1 MAWAIAAVV
10 ILALLILA
18 WRADRRNDSR
28 ARSPDD
34 HTEPERHGHPGTF
47 SGGLRFK
54 QVWATP

>member
-1 MAWAIAAVV
+1 MEWAIAAVV

-47 SGGLRFK
+47 FRRAL
-54 QVWATP
+54 